1 MAQNVTPPFTRALVD
16 TASGRLTRE
25 GYAFLV
31 SLNNNV
37 AAAGAGVVT
46 TAPGSG
52 LTGGGAVSDGVS
64 LAIGNNAVTNSMI
77 RQSLGTSVIGRFAG
91 TSGNVADIQAVSNGT
106 VLQRLSN
113 QLVFTPDLDVSSV
126 RTDSLRIDQAASA
139 STATVTHS
147 IPISVNGTIYYMLLS
162 STP

>member
-31 SLNNNV
+31 SLNSNV

-52 LTGGGAVSDGVS
+52 LTGGGAVSEGVS
-64 LAIGNNAVTNSMI
+64 LAIGTNAVSNSMI

-91 TSGNVADIQAVSNGT
+91 TAGNVADIQAVTNGT
-106 VLQRLSN
+106 VLQRLGN
-113 QLVFTPDLDVSSV
+113 QLVFTPDLDVTTV
-126 RTDSLRIDQAASA
+126 RTDSFRIDQAPVAEVVVCTHTITISA
-139 STATVTHS
+139 NGVDYK
-147 IPISVNGTIYYMLLS
+147 IPCVAA
-162 STP
+162 

>member
-37 AAAGAGVVT
+37 AAAGAGVIT

-52 LTGGGAVSDGVS
+52 LTGGGAVSDGVN
-64 LAIGNNAVTNSMI
+64 LAIGTNAVTNSMI

-91 TSGNVADIQAVSNGT
+91 TNGNVADIQAVSNGT
-106 VLQRLSN
+106 VLQRLGN
-113 QLVFTPDLDVSSV
+113 QLVFTPDLDVTSV
-126 RTDSLRIDQAASA
+126 RTDSFRIDQTPVAEVVVCTHTLVISLDGTSYKIPCVAA
-139 STATVTHS
+139 
-147 IPISVNGTIYYMLLS
+147 
-162 STP
+162 